1 MSLNELEEV
10 VIVIPALNPDE
21 KFINFLKE
29 LRRKGIKHI
38 LCVDDGSKE
47 SSKAIFERAKDEY
60 SCVVLHHSV
69 NLGQG
74 RAYKT
79 AFNYYLLESTGEGRY
94 KDTIGIIQCDC
105 DGQHH
110 VEDILT
116 CAGFLRAQQ
125 DKFVLGVRDFSDK
138 TIPFR
143 SRFGNHS
150 TSLVFKLFCGM
161 GIKDTQSGLKGIPKG
176 LLPALMETPGERF
189 EYASSC
195 LLEMRELGV
204 EILQFP
210 IKTIYINGNAS
221 SHFNPLLDSARIYT
235 LIFKYLLSSLSA
247 FVVDIVA
254 FSLFLWLF
262 RGHNVSKYIL
272 LSTIFAKMI
281 SCTYTF
287 AVNKKL
293 VFAFRGGGGC
303 TAVKFT
309 VLCIVQALL
318 SGFFT
323 TDVVRWMH
331 WNPVISK
338 ILVDTVL
345 FFFSFQVQNR
355 WVFKHV
361 RKNK

>member
-21 KFINFLKE
+21 KFINFLEE
-29 LRRKGIKHI
+29 LRRKGFKHI

-47 SSKAIFERAKDEY
+47 SSKALFEQAKDEY
-60 SCVVLHHSV
+60 SCVVLHHAV

-116 CAGFLRAQQ
+116 CVGLLRAQQ

-143 SRFGNHS
+143 SRFGNHC

-161 GIKDTQSGLKGIPKG
+161 GIKDTQSGLKGIAKG

-235 LIFKYLLSSLSA
+235 LIFKYLL
-247 FVVDIVA
+247 A
-254 FSLFLWLF
+254 FSLFLCLF
-262 RGHNVSKYIL
+262 KGHNISKFIL
-272 LSTIFAKMI
+272 LSTIFAKII

-287 AVNKKL
+287 MVNKKL
-293 VFAFRGGGGC
+293 VFAFRGASGG

-309 VLCIVQALL
+309 GLCIVQALL

-361 RKNK
+361 RKDK

>member
-29 LRRKGIKHI
+29 LRRKGFKHI

-47 SSKAIFERAKDEY
+47 SSKALFEQAKDEY
-60 SCVVLHHSV
+60 SCVVLHHAV

-150 TSLVFKLFCGM
+150 TSLVLNCFVEWKLK
-161 GIKDTQSGLKGIPKG
+161 IHS
-176 LLPALMETPGERF
+176 
-189 EYASSC
+189 
-195 LLEMRELGV
+195 
-204 EILQFP
+204 
-210 IKTIYINGNAS
+210 
-221 SHFNPLLDSARIYT
+221 
-235 LIFKYLLSSLSA
+235 
-247 FVVDIVA
+247 
-254 FSLFLWLF
+254 
-262 RGHNVSKYIL
+262 
-272 LSTIFAKMI
+272 
-281 SCTYTF
+281 
-287 AVNKKL
+287 
-293 VFAFRGGGGC
+293 
-303 TAVKFT
+303 
-309 VLCIVQALL
+309 
-318 SGFFT
+318 
-323 TDVVRWMH
+323 
-331 WNPVISK
+331 PV
-338 ILVDTVL
+338 
-345 FFFSFQVQNR
+345 
-355 WVFKHV
+355 
-361 RKNK
+361 